1 MLLKMTLMLCGILIK
16 TDYKQLN
23 RFVMKTKL
31 LIIAGL
37 IGVCCLIS
45 CKKEGM
51 DNHGNSNVDGDKT
64 EDTLPELE
72 EVDDVCTKMDDI
84 NFMKYCY
91 DNFDVNKDGKV
102 SMPEANAVKSISY
115 TDLINSG
122 SLSLCNVVSFTGIEY
137 FSNLENIS
145 LGGNNISVNPKVKTI
160 NLCYNKHLTSISMLG
175 ASNLSSLDLRT
186 NIELEYI
193 KMKWCSKLKSIYLP
207 KSIES
212 IPASAFNGCDCLTIV
227 DMSQCV
233 DLKEIL
239 VEEHTLN
246 SIYTFS
252 SEVIDEFLIGATV
265 PPKTSRTANRPIKS
279 KSIKTLKVPAES
291 VEAYEN
297 SVWEDYAVKIIP
309 LEN

>member
-1 MLLKMTLMLCGILIK
+1 
-16 TDYKQLN
+16 
-23 RFVMKTKL
+23 MKTKL
-31 LIIAGL
+31 LILAGL
-37 IGVCCLIS
+37 VGVSCLMS
-45 CKKEGM
+45 CEKA
-51 DNHGNSNVDGDKT
+51 
-64 EDTLPELE
+64 EDTLPKLE
-72 EVDDVCTKMDDI
+72 AVDDVCTKMDDI

-115 TDLINSG
+115 ADLINSG

-193 KMKWCSKLKSIYLP
+193 KMKGCSKLKSIYLP

-233 DLKEIL
+233 NLKEIL
-239 VEEHTLN
+239 VEELTLN

-265 PPKTSRTANRPIKS
+265 PPKTSITANRPIKS

>member
-115 TDLINSG
+115 ADLINSG

-193 KMKWCSKLKSIYLP
+193 KMKGCSKLKSIYLP

-239 VEEHTLN
+239 MEEHTFN
-246 SIYTFS
+246 PIYTFS

-265 PPKTSRTANRPIKS
+265 PPKTSITSHRPIKS

>member
-1 MLLKMTLMLCGILIK
+1 MLCGILIK

-51 DNHGNSNVDGDKT
+51 DNHGYSNVDGDKT

-115 TDLINSG
+115 ADLINSG

-193 KMKWCSKLKSIYLP
+193 KMKGCSKLKSIYLP

-227 DMSQCV
+227 DMSLCV

-239 VEEHTLN
+239 MEEHTFN
-246 SIYTFS
+246 PIYTFS
-252 SEVIDEFLIGATV
+252 SEVIDEFLIGSTV
-265 PPKTSRTANRPIKS
+265 PPKTSITSHRPIKS

>member
-1 MLLKMTLMLCGILIK
+1 MLCGILIK

-84 NFMKYCY
+84 NFTKYCY
-91 DNFDVNKDGKV
+91 DKFDVNKDGKV
-102 SMPEANAVKSISY
+102 SMKEANAVKVIFCSS
-115 TDLINSG
+115 S
-122 SLSLCNVVSFTGIEY
+122 VVSCAGIEY
-137 FSNLENIS
+137 FSNLELLSI
-145 LGGNNISVNPKVKTI
+145 GGIDYGIFSEEPAIKTLD
-160 NLCYNKHLTSISMLG
+160 LCYNKCLNYLYIHNAKCIQR
-175 ASNLSSLDLRT
+175 LDLRPNT
-186 NIELEYI
+186 ELKSAITIQKCIELV
-193 KMKWCSKLKSIYLP
+193 SVYLP
-207 KSIES
+207 KSIEK
-212 IPASAFNGCDCLTIV
+212 IPTLAFDGCDKLSVV

-233 DLKEIL
+233 NLKEI
-239 VEEHTLN
+239 EGAFYG
-246 SIYTFS
+246 YTFPS
-252 SEVIDEFLIGATV
+252 NIDVFLIGATV
-265 PPKTSRTANRPIKS
+265 PPKTSDRSFEYN
-279 KSIKTLKVPAES
+279 SIKTLKVPAES

>member
-1 MLLKMTLMLCGILIK
+1 MTLMLCGILIK

-115 TDLINSG
+115 ADLINSG

-160 NLCYNKHLTSISMLG
+160 NLCYNKHLTSISILG

-193 KMKWCSKLKSIYLP
+193 KMKGCSKLKSIYLP

-239 VEEHTLN
+239 MEEHTFN
-246 SIYTFS
+246 PIYTFS

-265 PPKTSRTANRPIKS
+265 PPKTSITSHRPIKS

>member
-1 MLLKMTLMLCGILIK
+1 MLCGILIK

-64 EDTLPELE
+64 EDILPELE

-115 TDLINSG
+115 ADLINSG

-145 LGGNNISVNPKVKTI
+145 LGGNSISVNPKVKTI

-193 KMKWCSKLKSIYLP
+193 KMKGCSKLKSIYLP

-239 VEEHTLN
+239 MEEHTVN
-246 SIYTFS
+246 PIYTFS

-265 PPKTSRTANRPIKS
+265 PPKTSITSHRPIKS